1 MRGGR
6 ELMCERVGPWI
17 SIRTTSPPNPSRPLS
32 PICLATAPPL
42 PLLPQELQPPPHKT
56 LAAPHPPLSK
66 VLPSRLVLRRVAAS
80 SQLEFGERKKEGGR
94 EEHKVNLWLSFVVY
108 VLQSNWLCV
117 YLCESVEVLSRNFV
131 GGRTTV
137 VLVIS
142 GNFRG
147 LISGNQWENHV
158 EHWIPFQRVLMRSI
172 QNYILGDIIVWIRVC
187 CCPEKQIFRWVNSS
201 SISSFCGFFGGN

>member
-1 MRGGR
+1 LLCFLLMFLFWMMCFWGLEFLGSIHQENRRMRFSLMRGGR

-94 EEHKVNLWLSFVVY
+94 EEHKVNL
-108 VLQSNWLCV
+108 
-117 YLCESVEVLSRNFV
+117 
-131 GGRTTV
+131 
-137 VLVIS
+137 
-142 GNFRG
+142 
-147 LISGNQWENHV
+147 
-158 EHWIPFQRVLMRSI
+158 
-172 QNYILGDIIVWIRVC
+172 
-187 CCPEKQIFRWVNSS
+187 
-201 SISSFCGFFGGN
+201 